1 MTKRILLAGETF
13 VLTQRVTVG
22 YDLSGSGSYA
32 NGALHFLAA
41 LRAGGFTV
49 DHLPSERCEAEFPAS
64 LSALDAYDA
73 VVLSDIGA
81 LSLLYTADT
90 RAARPGVNR
99 LVVLHDWVERG
110 GGLMMAG
117 GYLSFQGM
125 SASARYHGTPLEE
138 CLPVECLPHGDGLE
152 APEGMTPRLL
162 AEHPISAGLPAT
174 LPPILGLN
182 RVLVRPTAET
192 TVLAGVSYRGHHHPL
207 LAVRRFGQG
216 RSLAWMTDIGPH
228 WMSQAF
234 LASPAYPQLM
244 QAMVGWVAGTM
255 G

>member
-32 NGALHFLAA
+32 NGATHFLAA
-41 LRAGGFTV
+41 LRDGGFVV
-49 DHLPSERCEAEFPAS
+49 DQLPSERCEAEFPS
-64 LSALDAYDA
+64 SFEALDQYDA

-81 LSLLYTADT
+81 LSLLYTAST
-90 RAARPGVNR
+90 RAGHPGINR
-99 LVVLHDWVERG
+99 LVVLHDWVQRG
-110 GGLMMAG
+110 GGMMMAG

-125 SASARYHGTPLEE
+125 SGTARYHGTPLEE
-138 CLPVECLPHGDGLE
+138 CLPVNCLPHSDGLE
-152 APEGMTPRLL
+152 APEGMLPRILID
-162 AEHPISAGLPAT
+162 HPISQGLPET

-182 RVLVRPTAET
+182 RVLVRPSQECAMI
-192 TVLAGVSYRGHHHPL
+192 AGAAYRGHHYPL
-207 LAVRRFGQG
+207 LAIRNFGKG
-216 RSLAWMTDIGPH
+216 RTLAWTTDIGPH

-234 LASPAYPQLM
+234 LASPAYAKLM
-244 QAMVGWVAGTM
+244 VAMVGWTAGAI

>member
-32 NGALHFLAA
+32 IGATQFLGV
-41 LRAGGFTV
+41 LRQGGFSV
-49 DHLPSERCEAEFPAS
+49 DHLPSERCESEFPAS
-64 LSALDAYDA
+64 FEALETYDA
-73 VVLSDIGA
+73 VILSDIGA
-81 LSLLYTADT
+81 LSLLYTAAT
-90 RAARPGVNR
+90 RAGRPGVNR
-99 LVVLHDWVERG
+99 LVLLRDWVERG
-110 GGLMMAG
+110 GGVMMAG

-152 APEGMTPRLL
+152 APEGLTPRLL
-162 AEHPISAGLPAT
+162 AEHPIGAGLPRE

-182 RVLVRPTAET
+182 RVLVRPAPDC
-192 TVLAGVSYRGHHHPL
+192 TVIAGVTYRGTALPL
-207 LAVRRFGQG
+207 LAVRAFGKG
-216 RSLAWMTDIGPH
+216 RTLAWTTDIGPH
-228 WMSQAF
+228 WMSQEF
-234 LASPAYPQLM
+234 LASPHYANLM
-244 QAMVGWVAGTM
+244 RAMVGWVAGSS